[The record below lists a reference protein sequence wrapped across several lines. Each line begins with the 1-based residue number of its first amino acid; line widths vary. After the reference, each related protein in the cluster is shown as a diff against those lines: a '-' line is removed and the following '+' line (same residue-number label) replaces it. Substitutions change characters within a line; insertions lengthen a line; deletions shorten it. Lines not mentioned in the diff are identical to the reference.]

1 MDAYHYLIPLVV
13 AFGVAALMTPLVMR
27 LAISVGITDQPNERS
42 VNRRPNIPLL
52 GGMAV
57 GLGFAAGLA
66 VAIRQVDPTLP
77 GGHLFALTLGGA
89 LVLAAGI
96 YDDRFGM
103 NAWAKFSVQ
112 IVAAVLAISSGY
124 QIDHLTEP
132 FFRTSFIFP
141 TWLSWTVTIVWIVT
155 ITNAIN
161 LVDGLDGL
169 AAGVAAII
177 AATLAFL
184 AAQAGEIFGACIGVA
199 MVGALLGF
207 LPFNFSPARIFLGD
221 TGALFIGYVLALLAL
236 EGYRQL
242 TILTFVVP
250 VFALA
255 VPILD
260 TTLSV
265 IRRLRARSRIF
276 DADRLHMH
284 HRMLESEGSA
294 RSAVLQVYILTAA
307 FCSISLAFSNLV
319 GYMALLFLV
328 AVGILTYRLITN
340 LGALAAVVDPVA
352 SRESSLNSGDNKP

>member
-27 LAISVGITDQPNERS
+27 LAIFVGITDQPSERS
-42 VNRRPNIPLL
+42 VNRRPNMPLL

-66 VAIRQVDPTLP
+66 VAIRQVELTIPA
-77 GGHLFALTLGGA
+77 GHLIALTLGGA
-89 LVLAAGI
+89 LVLATGI

-112 IVAAVLAISSGY
+112 IVAAVLAIGSGY
-124 QIDHLTEP
+124 EIDHLTEP
-132 FFRTSFIFP
+132 FTGTTVVLPI
-141 TWLSWTVTIVWIVT
+141 WLSWTVTILWIVT

-169 AAGVAAII
+169 AAGVAVII
-177 AATLAFL
+177 AATLTVFS
-184 AAQAGEIFGACIGVA
+184 AQAGEFFGVCVGVA

-221 TGALFIGYVLALLAL
+221 TGALFIGYVLSLLAL
-236 EGYRQL
+236 EGYRQVTL
-242 TILTFVVP
+242 LTFVVP
-250 VFALA
+250 VLALA

-260 TTLSV
+260 TVLSV
-265 IRRLRARSRIF
+265 ARRLRNHSRIF
-276 DADRLHMH
+276 SADRLHMH
-284 HRMLESEGSA
+284 HRMLESAGSA

-307 FCSISLAFSNLV
+307 FCLISLAFSRLE

-328 AVGILTYRLITN
+328 AVAFLTYRLVTN
-340 LGALAAVVDPVA
+340 LGTLATAEDPA
-352 SRESSLNSGDNKP
+352 APGGPSLSSGDDEP

>member
-1 MDAYHYLIPLVV
+1 MDAHHYLIPLAV
-13 AFGVAALMTPLVMR
+13 AIGVAALMTPLVMR
-27 LAISVGITDQPNERS
+27 LAISVGITDRPSERS
-42 VNRRPNIPLL
+42 VNRRPNMPLL

-57 GLGFAAGLA
+57 GLGFAVGLA
-66 VAIRQVDPTLP
+66 VAIWQVEPTLP
-77 GGHLFALTLGGA
+77 AGHLFSLALGGA
-89 LVLAAGI
+89 LLLATGI

-112 IVAAVLAISSGY
+112 IVAAALAISSGY
-124 QIDHLTEP
+124 EIDHLTEP
-132 FFRTSFIFP
+132 FTRTIFVLP
-141 TWLSWTVTIVWIVT
+141 VWLSWTVTTLWIVT

-177 AATLAFL
+177 AATLAVL
-184 AAQAGEIFGACIGVA
+184 AAQAGEFFGVCIGIA

-207 LPFNFSPARIFLGD
+207 LPFNFAPARIFLGD
-221 TGALFIGYVLALLAL
+221 TGALFIGYVLALLSL

-242 TILTFVVP
+242 TLLTFVVP

-265 IRRLRARSRIF
+265 IRRLRSRSPIF
-276 DADRLHMH
+276 NADRSHMH

-307 FCSISLAFSNLV
+307 FCSISLAFAKLE

-328 AVGILTYRLITN
+328 VVGFFTYRLVSN
-340 LGALAAVVDPVA
+340 LGALAISNGPAA
-352 SRESSLNSGDNKP
+352 SGELSLDSGENE

>member
-1 MDAYHYLIPLVV
+1 MNAYDYLIPLIV

-27 LAISVGITDQPNERS
+27 LAISVGITDRPSERS
-42 VNRRPNIPLL
+42 VNRRPNMPLL

-57 GLGFAAGLA
+57 GLGFSAGLA
-66 VAIRQVDPTLP
+66 VAIRQFEPTLP
-77 GGHLFALTLGGA
+77 GGHLFALIVGGA
-89 LVLAAGI
+89 LLLAAGI

-103 NAWAKFSVQ
+103 NAWSKFSVQ

-132 FFRTSFIFP
+132 FFRTSFILP
-141 TWLSWTVTIVWIVT
+141 TWLSWAVTIVWIVT

-169 AAGVAAII
+169 AAGVGAII
-177 AATLAFL
+177 AGTLAFL
-184 AAQAGEIFGACIGVA
+184 AAQTGEIFGACIGVA

-221 TGALFIGYVLALLAL
+221 TGALFIGFVLSLLAL

-242 TILTFVVP
+242 TLLTFVVP

-265 IRRLRARSRIF
+265 VRRLRAGSPIF
-276 DADRLHMH
+276 DADRSHMH
-284 HRMLESEGSA
+284 HRMLESEGSE
-294 RSAVLQVYILTAA
+294 RSAVLQVYVLTAA
-307 FCSISLAFSNLV
+307 FCSISLAFSNLE
-319 GYMALLFLV
+319 GYMAFLFLV
-328 AVGILTYRLITN
+328 VVGVLTYRLVAN
-340 LGALAAVVDPVA
+340 LGALAIVKDPAA
-352 SRESSLNSGDNKP
+352 SGEASLDLIEDGS

>member
-1 MDAYHYLIPLVV
+1 
-13 AFGVAALMTPLVMR
+13 
-27 LAISVGITDQPNERS
+27 LAISIGITDRPSARS
-42 VNRRPNIPLL
+42 VNRRPNMPLL

-66 VAIRQVDPTLP
+66 VAVRQFEPVFP
-77 GGHLFALTLGGA
+77 GSHLVALALGGG

-103 NAWAKFSVQ
+103 NAWTKFSVQ

-132 FFRTSFIFP
+132 FSRTVIILP
-141 TWLSWTVTIVWIVT
+141 TWLSWAVTIVWIVT

-184 AAQAGEIFGACIGVA
+184 AAQAGDFFGVCIGVA

-207 LPFNFSPARIFLGD
+207 LPFNFAPARIFLGD

-236 EGYRQL
+236 EGYRQVTL
-242 TILTFVVP
+242 LTFVVP

-265 IRRLRARSRIF
+265 IRRLRAGSPIF
-276 DADRLHMH
+276 NADRLHMH
-284 HRMLESEGSA
+284 HCMLESEGSA
-294 RSAVLQVYILTAA
+294 RSAVLQVYVLTAA
-307 FCSISLAFSNLV
+307 FCSISLAFANLK

-328 AVGILTYRLITN
+328 AVGALTYRLVSN
-340 LGALAAVVDPVA
+340 LGALSTNKNPAALG
-352 SRESSLNSGDNKP
+352 EQGLNSSEDES